1 MEGERELVSSVRLDF
16 IDIEIDKL
24 KDNLKPGVFHGSVLT
39 C

>member
-16 IDIEIDKL
+16 INKKIIEPI
-24 KDNLKPGVFHGSVLT
+24 DNLKPGVFHGSVLT